1 MRLPTPASSGS
12 NQSSPRKSVPS
23 GRFCRRFCGIRFHA
37 VISVGAIKPIR
48 FEQTN
53 WRLCHL
59 SNSYHHLAVAFFS
72 LLDET
77 EAGSVLRRFSFLGNA
92 TYLIPPSLSVAALY
106 CHSIGWIRLEQLVAF
121 PYNRALRLTQLRSLL
136 RSTAYSNG
144 PRRIGYEFGRNA
156 GSRVYL
162 NRLKF
167 VLIYDDFTYTLMKRG
182 PPPHEQT
189 NRLLCP
195 GICHRT

>member
-1 MRLPTPASSGS
+1 MSPFKFLPPPPLSHSSHCSMRPKLAQSYSGLVFWG
-12 NQSSPRKSVPS
+12 KHV
-23 GRFCRRFCGIRFHA
+23 F
-37 VISVGAIKPIR
+37 
-48 FEQTN
+48 
-53 WRLCHL
+53 
-59 SNSYHHLAVAFFS
+59 
-72 LLDET
+72 
-77 EAGSVLRRFSFLGNA
+77 
-92 TYLIPPSLSVAALY
+92 LIPPSLSVAALY